1 MATTNSQPIQLVTD
15 STSDIPLDVAKSMG
29 INIIPLYVH
38 FGNDSYR
45 DNIDI
50 SVDDFYEKLVSG
62 KISPKTSQPTP
73 ADFAALY
80 KTLIPQ
86 GPVLSLHVSNKLSGT
101 MNSAILGREEVL
113 SEFPDAQIEIVD
125 TFLASV
131 GLGLVSIETKKAIDE
146 GADFRSATEL
156 AKSLSSRTRIIVGLE
171 TLEYLVRGGR
181 VGKAQ
186 GLVGSLLNLKP
197 ILQIIDGEVHP
208 LEKVRTTRKSRARL
222 LEIAISNKGK
232 VSIAGVAVTTDTE
245 LANDISKT
253 LKQDLNISDIPTF
266 RIGPVVGTHGGP
278 GAIAIAFILDE

>member
-1 MATTNSQPIQLVTD
+1 MATNNSQPIQLVTD

-38 FGNDSYR
+38 FGNDSYK

-73 ADFAALY
+73 ADFAELY

-146 GADFRSATEL
+146 GSDFRSATEL

-222 LEIAISNKGK
+222 LEIAIANKGK